1 MRGEYTQKLIC
12 ADRRITKM
20 TIETINPQEM
30 LPLTA
35 NVFNILLALA
45 SGEKHGYGIM
55 KEVDANTDGSVIL
68 RTGTLYGSIQRMMAA
83 DLIEESDERPA
94 PEQDDERRRYYR
106 LTDFGLRVLQ
116 AETNRLVKLIAI
128 ARERNVLGAPR
139 LARGLET

>member
-1 MRGEYTQKLIC
+1 
-12 ADRRITKM
+12 M
-20 TIETINPQEM
+20 TIETKNPQEM

-35 NVFNILLALA
+35 NVLNILLALA

-55 KEVDANTDGSVIL
+55 KEVDANTDGSVKL

-83 DLIEESDERPA
+83 KLIEESDERPD

-106 LTDFGLRVLQ
+106 LTDFGFRVLQ
-116 AETNRLVKLIAI
+116 AETNRLVKLVTI

-139 LARGLET
+139 LAGRLET